1 MFYESI
7 LPAGYVHTLCKKI
20 PYLKTIYTLKTPINR
35 SINLYLLRPK
45 TLVKRDSK
53 IDMVLKYKLNILIYT
68 L

>member
-7 LPAGYVHTLCKKI
+7 LSAVYVHILCKKI
-20 PYLKTIYTLKTPINR
+20 LYLKTIYTLKTPINR
-35 SINLYLLRPK
+35 
-45 TLVKRDSK
+45 SK